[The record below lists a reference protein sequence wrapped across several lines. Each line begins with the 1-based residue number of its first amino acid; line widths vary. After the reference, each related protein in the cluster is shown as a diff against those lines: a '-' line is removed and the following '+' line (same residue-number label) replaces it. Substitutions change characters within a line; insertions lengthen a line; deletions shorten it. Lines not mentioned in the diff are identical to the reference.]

1 MDLCGDEMFASE
13 EARLR
18 WGARC
23 SQTGLAAPLR
33 CLPPSISS
41 PIPTAHVCR
50 TAEQTPYE
58 GGTWRIKLVLG
69 QDYPQAPPRGFFL
82 TKIYHPNVSANGD
95 ICVNTL
101 KKDWNDS
108 VTLSHILAVIRCLLI
123 VPFPES
129 SLNDEA
135 GKLFMD
141 SYDDYADRARIMTQI
156 HAVRKGGGAAKGG
169 SEGASSTTMTTVAAE
184 LVAKTATSTAEDGAS
199 GAPTARRQNAEDK
212 APASGSGKAGDK
224 ASSASSVE
232 ASSGVKPKAKENSVN
247 GKAVPKEKKK
257 QKENKKKG
265 LKRL

>member
-1 MDLCGDEMFASE
+1 MNSMAQVRQLESDIFV
-13 EARLR
+13 EAVSHLM
-18 WGARC
+18 
-23 SQTGLAAPLR
+23 
-33 CLPPSISS
+33 CLSL
-41 PIPTAHVCR
+41 
-50 TAEQTPYE
+50 TPYSSTITEETPFE

-101 KKDWNDS
+101 KKDWNES
-108 VTLSHILAVIRCLLI
+108 VTLSHVLAVVRCLLI

-141 SYDDYADRARIMTQI
+141 NYDDYAERARIMTQI
-156 HAVRKGGGAAKGG
+156 HALRKGR
-169 SEGASSTTMTTVAAE
+169 TVAA
-184 LVAKTATSTAEDGAS
+184 ATSGAADAEVTRDGAAVKVADDS
-199 GAPTARRQNAEDK
+199 EQGGPSTRQPNSTENSSTKANADK
-212 APASGSGKAGDK
+212 SN
-224 ASSASSVE
+224 SSSDTTSSV
-232 ASSGVKPKAKENSVN
+232 KKAKENSVN
-247 GKAVPKEKKK
+247 GKVVTKEKKK